1 MNAPCRSDMCNSP
14 GLLTTLFRNA
24 RLIAPAAGRGFA
36 GNTQLTGQQ
45 ADPDHTLATVRGAL

>member
-1 MNAPCRSDMCNSP
+1 MCNSP